1 MLASDPHSSEDH
13 MPFNVGPLE
22 LVIVLVIA
30 LLVIGPKRLPEMGN
44 SLGKTIREFRKA
56 SSDVS
61 DAVSLEP
68 EAKPAA
74 QQASAST
81 ATPAAAPVAPAAEPS
96 PTGTADTEAAPP
108 APSPTEAI
116 PAQAAEATPAEPK
129 SDDT

>member
-1 MLASDPHSSEDH
+1 

-56 SSDVS
+56 STDVT

-68 EAKPAA
+68 EPKPSA
-74 QQASAST
+74 QQAT
-81 ATPAAAPVAPAAEPS
+81 ATTAAASAAAPAAPAPAAPAPAAEP
-96 PTGTADTEAAPP
+96 AQAAAPP
-108 APSPTEAI
+108 SAEPEHAEPEHAE
-116 PAQAAEATPAEPK
+116 PAQTAEARPAEPK
-129 SDDT
+129 SDDA